1 MSNFPSLEEFN
12 SGVCCTISGKNENE
26 SQIPDETFIK
36 PSPLRDINAQTEK
49 TSYIVSE
56 DSNES
61 VFLEKWRQEREANIQ
76 KQEEENR
83 LKKENKIENA
93 KKAIDD
99 FFENY
104 NRKKKEKIRN
114 NREKQEEFLLNR
126 DKQIS
131 GMLWER
137 VAKLL
142 NLSETSTGLEDSNMS
157 KFKELLLSLQKDP
170 DAPGANEI

>member
-1 MSNFPSLEEFN
+1 M
-12 SGVCCTISGKNENE
+12 
-26 SQIPDETFIK
+26 
-36 PSPLRDINAQTEK
+36 RDINAQTEK

-114 NREKQEEFLLNR
+114 NRLYKYIYSRSMINFKNREKQEEFLLNR